1 MTLLLVNSPLMIRTI
16 NLRDE
21 VQKCGNCRENDY
33 DDDLA
38 HKSHKFVLVLYPTSV
53 KPLDSSR
60 QGTPDSIESFD

>member
-1 MTLLLVNSPLMIRTI
+1 MAN
-16 NLRDE
+16 
-21 VQKCGNCRENDY
+21 NCRENDY

-38 HKSHKFVLVLYPTSV
+38 HKSHKFVLVLYPTLV

>member
-1 MTLLLVNSPLMIRTI
+1 MGDDKVKDD
-16 NLRDE
+16 DE
-21 VQKCGNCRENDY
+21 EKENDY